1 MARLILRSLA
11 AALALAAIAAGTVS
25 WGAVAIQTEI
35 EEELTCQCGCGLTV
49 HRCNHVNCPS
59 AIPLRKEIAG
69 LIEQGLSR
77 EEVLDHFRRKYGEKI
92 LSAPTTRGFNLTAW
106 VAPFL
111 AVLLASAFIV
121 AVATRWR
128 RREQIREPA
137 PAGVVEVHGG
147 ELRAKL
153 KEELDKL
160 ET

>member
-1 MARLILRSLA
+1 MARLISWPLA
-11 AALALAAIAAGTVS
+11 ATLSLAAIAAGTAS

-69 LIEQGLSR
+69 LIGQGLSR

-111 AVLLASAFIV
+111 AVLLASAFVVRV
-121 AVATRWR
+121 AARWR
-128 RREQIREPA
+128 RRERVREPA
-137 PAGVVEVHGG
+137 AAALPEKHGG

-153 KEELDKL
+153 EEELDKL